1 MFYSESM
8 SMPLPLACLTDL
20 TPPTF
25 SGISGLVP
33 QANGSLRAQWATA
46 TDLSLPIT
54 YDIYIAT
61 GTVLPAALFVAS
73 NITMSW
79 RPDGTGP
86 FFRDIYSIPDGTY
99 LTIDGV
105 YTLGIRARDA
115 VGNENTNL
123 AVLTATSHGVL
134 PDCLTQTAADLNLA
148 INNVQSILNSIA
160 AAGGVD
166 MEIESPKLDMEVE
179 C

>member
-25 SGISGLVP
+25 SGISTLTP

-46 TDLSLPIT
+46 TDLTLPIT
-54 YDIYIAT
+54 YDIYIAS

-79 RPDGTGP
+79 RPSGAGP
-86 FFRDIYSIPDGTY
+86 FSRDIYTLADGTY
-99 LTIDGV
+99 LAINGTYTVGV
-105 YTLGIRARDA
+105 RARDG

-166 MEIESPKLDMEVE
+166 MEIQSPKLDMEVE